1 MVGIRPKLGR
11 WEISICPSEPFC
23 ERKYVAKTDKNK
35 EKFRKKSIHRDCIV
49 IYLFRNGEKGD
60 LDVIYIDIFSRA
72 ACQGREKGLKIER
85 LIQIEI
91 EIQIQIEIQKKYK
104 YRDKQ
109 KD

>member
-1 MVGIRPKLGR
+1 M
-11 WEISICPSEPFC
+11 SENTLPRRTKTRKIFKELILPF
-23 ERKYVAKTDKNK
+23 
-35 EKFRKKSIHRDCIV
+35 
-49 IYLFRNGEKGD
+49 YLFRNSEKGEW
-60 LDVIYIDIFSRA
+60 DVIYIDIFSRA